1 MSADEEGRTSAVGVT
16 ARPGVSAPD
25 GNADGMRTVAAAPRG
40 PGASHTP
47 GTPGPG
53 TRKSL
58 NALALPGTH
67 AFPGPG
73 AITGTG
79 PGPGSTHRPGTHPDT
94 DTAHGKTG
102 RPTRRPAARDA
113 DTAPAAHTTAT
124 ATPGTTHRPGR
135 LLGGVAWAVLLLGLW
150 LWGRDLADEVAA
162 QLATTGDVAAAG
174 RPLGRQAPPH
184 AHAPVRAATTARPV
198 GITIDAL
205 GVREAGITERGLD
218 GDGLLTPPP
227 DTSPQPVGWYP
238 EGPQPGEAGAALLVA
253 RADAGGPEG
262 DRRGI
267 HAPDD
272 AQRAGFHRLSHL
284 KPGERVDIQRAD
296 GSTARFTIEDVQLYD
311 RHRFDPRRAY
321 AAHDHGRSELRL
333 ITEDISG
340 AGASGRQRG
349 DEATRVIVVVS
360 AYLTSYQ
367 EPPRAPGGG

>member
-1 MSADEEGRTSAVGVT
+1 MSAD
-16 ARPGVSAPD
+16 
-25 GNADGMRTVAAAPRG
+25 
-40 PGASHTP
+40 
-47 GTPGPG
+47 
-53 TRKSL
+53 
-58 NALALPGTH
+58 ALPGTH

-73 AITGTG
+73 LDTGGYPDLGADTDTY
-79 PGPGSTHRPGTHPDT
+79 PGPGATHRPGPHPST

-102 RPTRRPAARDA
+102 RPTRRPVAQAA
-113 DTAPAAHTTAT
+113 DTAPATHTTGAATDPAT
-124 ATPGTTHRPGR
+124 AHRPGR
-135 LLGGVAWAVLLLGLW
+135 LLAGVAWAVLLLGLW

-184 AHAPVRAATTARPV
+184 AHAPVHAATTARPV
-198 GITIDAL
+198 RITIDAL

-227 DTSPQPVGWYP
+227 YTSPQPVGWYP
-238 EGPQPGEAGAALLVA
+238 EGPQPGEAGTALLVA

-262 DRRGI
+262 NGRETHG
-267 HAPDD
+267 HD
-272 AQRAGFHRLSHL
+272 AQRAGFHRLSRL

-333 ITEDISG
+333 ITEDNSR
-340 AGASGRQRG
+340 ADASGRQRG
-349 DEATRVIVVVS
+349 GAATHVIVVVS

-367 EPPRAPGGG
+367 QPPHTPGGD

>member
-1 MSADEEGRTSAVGVT
+1 MSADEDGRASAVGVT

-25 GNADGMRTVAAAPRG
+25 GNAGGTRTVAAAPGGR
-40 PGASHTP
+40 GASHAS
-47 GTPGPG
+47 GTPD
-53 TRKSL
+53 TRRGL

-73 AITGTG
+73 ANTVTG
-79 PGPGSTHRPGTHPDT
+79 PGPGS
-94 DTAHGKTG
+94 
-102 RPTRRPAARDA
+102 
-113 DTAPAAHTTAT
+113 
-124 ATPGTTHRPGR
+124 THRPGR

-184 AHAPVRAATTARPV
+184 AHAPVPAATTARPV

-227 DTSPQPVGWYP
+227 YTSPQPVGWYP

-262 DRRGI
+262 DRPGI
-267 HAPDD
+267 HDPDD

-284 KPGERVDIQRAD
+284 KPGEQVDIRRAD

-321 AAHDHGRSELRL
+321 AAHDRGRSELRL
-333 ITEDISG
+333 ITEDISR
-340 AGASGRQRG
+340 ADATGRQDG
-349 DEATRVIVVVS
+349 GEPTHVIVVVS

-367 EPPRAPGGG
+367 EHRAP

>member
-1 MSADEEGRTSAVGVT
+1 MSADEEGRASAVGVT
-16 ARPGVSAPD
+16 ARPGVSGPD
-25 GNADGMRTVAAAPRG
+25 GNADGTRTAAAAPRG
-40 PGASHTP
+40 PGASRAS
-47 GTPGPG
+47 GTPG
-53 TRKSL
+53 TRKAL

-67 AFPGPG
+67 TFPGPG
-73 AITGTG
+73 PDAVAGLGPVTGTGPGAHTGTG
-79 PGPGSTHRPGTHPDT
+79 PGPG
-94 DTAHGKTG
+94 
-102 RPTRRPAARDA
+102 PAS
-113 DTAPAAHTTAT
+113 
-124 ATPGTTHRPGR
+124 THRPGR

-184 AHAPVRAATTARPV
+184 AHAPVPAATTTRPV

-205 GVREAGITERGLD
+205 GVQEAGISERGLD
-218 GDGLLTPPP
+218 GDGLLAPPP
-227 DTSPQPVGWYP
+227 YTSPQPVGWYA

-267 HAPDD
+267 HAPA
-272 AQRAGFHRLSHL
+272 AQRAGFHRLSQL
-284 KPGERVDIQRAD
+284 KPGQQVDIQRAD

-321 AAHDHGRSELRL
+321 AAHDRGRSELRL
-333 ITEDISG
+333 ITEDISRSAANG
-340 AGASGRQRG
+340 QQDGGES
-349 DEATRVIVVVS
+349 THVIVVVS

-367 EPPRAPGGG
+367 EPPHTPADD